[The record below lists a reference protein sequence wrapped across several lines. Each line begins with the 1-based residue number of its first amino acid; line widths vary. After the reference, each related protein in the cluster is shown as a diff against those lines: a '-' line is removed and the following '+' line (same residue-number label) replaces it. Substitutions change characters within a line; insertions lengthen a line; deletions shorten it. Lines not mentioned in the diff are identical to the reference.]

1 MKGIKRILV
10 NIVAVIMLVA
20 TCMSL
25 TACKDVRTME
35 LKLKVYDYAN
45 KNFQEITMTVDLYA
59 HLAPK
64 TVDAIEGYVKDGYYN
79 NTIFYELEG
88 FGSQVMLGDL
98 VEKDG
103 AIAQNAIKPELGVGE
118 FAAGGVPGS
127 NLTSSKGSIG
137 LWRNWTAYDNTY
149 KVTNSLGS
157 GRATWYMPT
166 ATSEIAA
173 YKDWFC
179 VFAQIDLTNTDNSKA
194 MDLIVKAFDSS
205 DDIKEYEIYYTGEYD
220 AEKVNENYGLKFN
233 YMSEVLFS
241 EDDIEDLFKAE
252 GAQYTAYNHQT
263 IRVPL
268 APETEEFAVKIV
280 SANMK

>member
-45 KNFQEITMTVDLYA
+45 KNFQEVTMTVDLYA

-64 TVDAIEGYVKDGYYN
+64 TVDAIEGYVRDGYYN
-79 NTIFYELEG
+79 NTIFYEMNG
-88 FGSQVMLGDL
+88 YGSQVMLGDL

-166 ATSEIAA
+166 ASAEISA
-173 YKDWFC
+173 YKGWFC

-194 MDLIVKAFDSS
+194 MDLIVKAFDSTET
-205 DDIKEYEIYYTGEYD
+205 KEYKIYYTGEYN
-220 AEKVNENYGLKFN
+220 AEKVNENYGLTFN
-233 YMSEVLFS
+233 YMSDILFS

-252 GAQYTAYNHQT
+252 GGQYTAYNPQT
-263 IRVPL
+263 IKIPVH
-268 APETEEFAVKIV
+268 PETDEFAVKIV

>member
-20 TCMSL
+20 ACMSL

-35 LKLKVYDYAN
+35 LKLKVYDYTN
-45 KNFQEITMTVDLYA
+45 NSFQEITMTVDLYA

-64 TVDAIEGYVKDGYYN
+64 TVDAIEGYINDGYYN
-79 NTIFYELEG
+79 NTIFYELDG

-98 VEKDG
+98 VDKDG

-166 ATSEIAA
+166 ASSEITA

-179 VFAQIDLTNTDNSKA
+179 VFAQIDLTDTNNSKA
-194 MDLIVKAFDSS
+194 MDLIVAAFDSS
-205 DDIKEYEIYYTGEYD
+205 EVKEYEVYYTGEYD
-220 AEKVNENYGLKFN
+220 AEKVNENYGLTFN
-233 YMSEVLFS
+233 YMSELLFS
-241 EDDIEDLFKAE
+241 EDDIEDLFEAE

-268 APETEEFAVKIV
+268 APETEEFAVKII